1 MARREHSIRPPR
13 RHQAPLRY
21 QRADRL
27 GPKRTYD
34 EMTEEEHRRHAA
46 DFRDG
51 SDPTGT
57 DLPGRRLPGERPRN
71 GMHEAFA
78 GKWRTHV
85 RPQ

>member
-1 MARREHSIRPPR
+1 MARREHTIRQPGR
-13 RHQAPLRY
+13 RQAPLRY

-34 EMTEEEHRRHAA
+34 EMTEDEHRRQTA

-51 SDPTGT
+51 SDPAGT
-57 DLPGRRLPGERPRN
+57 DLPGRRLRGERPRN

-78 GKWRTHV
+78 GKWRAIV
-85 RPQ
+85 RPT